1 MSLKSMILWHHLQQA
16 KSQTAILFGLVL
28 SDDCFASICITSV
41 FWESKIGSIK
51 TAVAVGFISST
62 LPSSTIVTFSYRVLL
77 AYFGGVMRH
86 TYMRFIS
93 LISHASSLK
102 TNAELVLFQEVELRN
117 SSNICI
123 SDEKE

>member
-28 SDDCFASICITSV
+28 SDDCFVSICITSV

-51 TAVAVGFISST
+51 TGVAVGFISST
-62 LPSSTIVTFSYRVLL
+62 LSSSAIVTSSYRVLL

-102 TNAELVLFQEVELRN
+102 TNAELVLCQEVELRN

-123 SDEKE
+123 SDE